1 MIGIAFLF
9 PLSFGTFDVGGD
21 FILRGMERR
30 LLAGGEQDNEG

>member
-21 FILRGMERR
+21 FILRGMEAATARR
-30 LLAGGEQDNEG
+30 RRAA